1 MNNKEVI
8 SEIRRKCGTVT
19 KLNNGWN
26 LFMYRYLH
34 YVYIPNDKDN
44 MIRIIIP
51 HIANSNDYKEKVLKE
66 TINEVNREVK
76 FVKAMVLL
84 NGSISLNYDHRVTD
98 NVREIVSHMIET
110 LNIGARYLLTRL
122 QSNIELMPHKR

>member
-26 LFMYRYLH
+26 LFMYRYFH

-44 MIRIIIP
+44 MIRITIP
-51 HIANSNDYKEKVLKE
+51 HIANSNDYEEKVLKE